1 MGGCRRVYLNIVR
14 LRRSAGG
21 LAAALRARSSSP
33 SERSRP
39 YFLAGSLPSPDQSPA
54 CKIAANAAKRA
65 QERAR
70 ADQFSLVVC
79 TALEKLKGFLSAILA
94 TDENDVL
101 REDDKARGRKKPCDG
116 G

>member
-1 MGGCRRVYLNIVR
+1 MVWPQR
-14 LRRSAGG
+14 LALDHRAHRHDHGRISW
-21 LAAALRARSSSP
+21 LARCQAPISHLRA
-33 SERSRP
+33 
-39 YFLAGSLPSPDQSPA
+39 
-54 CKIAANAAKRA
+54 KIAANAAKRA

-79 TALEKLKGFLSAILA
+79 TALEKLKGLLSAILA

-101 REDDKARGRKKPCDG
+101 REDDKACGRKKPCDG